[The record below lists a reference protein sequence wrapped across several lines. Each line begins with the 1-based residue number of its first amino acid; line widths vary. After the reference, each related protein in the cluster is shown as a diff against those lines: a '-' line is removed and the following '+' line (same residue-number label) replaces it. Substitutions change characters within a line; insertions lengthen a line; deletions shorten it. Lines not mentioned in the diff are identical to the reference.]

1 MIDREDVTDWECLG
15 HMKTN
20 DVGLYMP
27 SWEYGLCVLDKGV
40 PIVILEYWYDK
51 SFCFKDMTLK
61 QYRE

>member
-1 MIDREDVTDWECLG
+1 MIGREDVTDWECLG

-27 SWEYGLCVLDKGV
+27 SWEYGLCVLDKGGV

-51 SFCFKDMTLK
+51 FLLQRYDT
-61 QYRE
+61 QTI